1 MVNGNGFLIK
11 ECPVF
16 QACKANMPEKQDIY
30 RKINILFTKKL

>member
-1 MVNGNGFLIK
+1 MVNGNGLLIK

-30 RKINILFTKKL
+30 RQINILFTKKL